1 MTVNL
6 GLQLSTAQSHFAC
19 VSSVFS
25 VLNLSFLELSRPG
38 LHARASSCRPHTQN
52 LTLHVQEW
60 NLKWWT
66 QKKPRLP
73 PSTPYYS
80 SESEFRSGCSSQG
93 IEKGGRDVF
102 LSHHA
107 PATGPKLAQ
116 RVGQFLQGKA
126 SCLQPWLPLRQTC
139 QRHPLSTTRGHHL
152 LKRNQ
157 RPRRR
162 TPPSQAWLT
171 FRRGQQCSL
180 CRRSAAAKL
189 DVPHSR
195 RCSGSSERRLRKQ
208 LLGDE
213 KLMWYYHVF
222 DCPCRILIFL
232 SLLCFWMMHRW
243 HTNHYRALVRDA
255 FASDLGRWNFNVVCR
270 LWWIKLFNKKWYLH
284 PTPQALGC
292 GDFNVVL
299 VGCTL

>member
-66 QKKPRLP
+66 QKKPCLP

-102 LSHHA
+102 PFPSCTSNRTQIGTEGWTVSAGKSVLS
-107 PATGPKLAQ
+107 PA
-116 RVGQFLQGKA
+116 
-126 SCLQPWLPLRQTC
+126 
-139 QRHPLSTTRGHHL
+139 
-152 LKRNQ
+152 
-157 RPRRR
+157 
-162 TPPSQAWLT
+162 
-171 FRRGQQCSL
+171 
-180 CRRSAAAKL
+180 
-189 DVPHSR
+189 
-195 RCSGSSERRLRKQ
+195 
-208 LLGDE
+208 
-213 KLMWYYHVF
+213 
-222 DCPCRILIFL
+222 
-232 SLLCFWMMHRW
+232 
-243 HTNHYRALVRDA
+243 
-255 FASDLGRWNFNVVCR
+255 
-270 LWWIKLFNKKWYLH
+270 
-284 PTPQALGC
+284 PTPSKANLPEASTQH
-292 GDFNVVL
+292 NMRPSSSQ
-299 VGCTL
+299 T